1 MKRCLLV
8 GILTTIFSS
17 PVTAQEELAQ
27 LGTLQGVTVT
37 ATRNARDTF
46 DVPETVTVISNEQ
59 MLRNQVDNIADVL
72 EDTPGVAIAGGPRN
86 IGTRFNIRG
95 LDDSRVLFL
104 LDGARQDFNR
114 AHNSRIFIDPELLRQ
129 VEVVRGPAS
138 AIWGSGALGG
148 VIAFQTKDAADLLRP
163 GQQIG
168 GKIKGGY
175 RSADD
180 QGLAN
185 GSIYGVLGDTFDYL
199 LDFKYRNAGDIRLGD
214 GTNLKNSAFES
225 YAGMVKFNWSPI
237 QNHHLMF
244 SAQTFDQKGGIPSN
258 PQILSTP
265 DNLVDRETEQRN
277 FTWRYRYDNADN
289 LYLDPEILV
298 FHNITKSDE
307 TRRMD
312 GRRDFTDFTTTGIN
326 ARNTTQFNWGEDD
339 LIEQALTYGVD
350 YHHNKARAKRDGM
363 PRDSFPDAKTDV
375 VGIYLQDEITIWD
388 RLIITPGVRW
398 DYFESRNNTSSGV
411 GNNRD
416 DEVSFKIGGVFK
428 VTEWLSVVAAYNE
441 AFRAPNLS
449 ELYTIGTHFSCGP
462 GCENIFVPNPG
473 LKPEKAFN
481 REFGIRMQK
490 QDLLLVG
497 DNIRFRGTYFHNRVN
512 NFIDLLVTFQPF
524 PVSGN
529 PGPGGVTTSSNVR
542 KARFEGFEVEFNY
555 EAKYGY
561 AGLSYVQ
568 TRGDNLTDGGAI
580 SNVQPDKWIV
590 RAGLQWPKYN
600 VSVGWRGSIVDA
612 QSRVP
617 DGVDQTAGYTIHDL
631 MLNWSPKQGYFK
643 HIRVDLG
650 IDNVT
655 DEDYRRHLTVL
666 KQTGRNY
673 KASVRYQF

>member
-8 GILTTIFSS
+8 GVITIIFSCA
-17 PVTAQEELAQ
+17 THAQEELAQ

-37 ATRNARDTF
+37 ATRNERDTF
-46 DVPETVTVISNEQ
+46 AVPETVTVISSEQ
-59 MLRNQVDNIADVL
+59 LLRNQVDNIADVL
-72 EDTPGVAIAGGPRN
+72 EDTPGLAIAGGPRN
-86 IGTRFNIRG
+86 IGTRVNIRG

-114 AHNSRIFIDPELLRQ
+114 AHNSRIFIDPELLKQ

-168 GKIKGGY
+168 AKIKGGY

-199 LDFKYRNAGDIRLGD
+199 LDFTYRNADDIRLGD
-214 GTNLKNSAFES
+214 GTDLKNSAFES
-225 YAGMVKFNWSPI
+225 YAGMAKFNWSPI

-289 LYLDPEILV
+289 PYLDPEILV

-307 TRRMD
+307 TRRTD

-339 LIEQALTYGVD
+339 QIKQALTYGVD

-375 VGIYLQDEITIWD
+375 VGIYLRDEITIWD
-388 RLIITPGVRW
+388 RFIITPGVRW
-398 DYFESRNNTSSGV
+398 DYFESRNNTSSGA

-428 VTEWLSVVAAYNE
+428 VTEWLSLW
-441 AFRAPNLS
+441 PLI
-449 ELYTIGTHFSCGP
+449 TKP
-462 GCENIFVPNPG
+462 FVHPIC
-473 LKPEKAFN
+473 
-481 REFGIRMQK
+481 R
-490 QDLLLVG
+490 
-497 DNIRFRGTYFHNRVN
+497 
-512 NFIDLLVTFQPF
+512 NFI
-524 PVSGN
+524 
-529 PGPGGVTTSSNVR
+529 R
-542 KARFEGFEVEFNY
+542 
-555 EAKYGY
+555 
-561 AGLSYVQ
+561 
-568 TRGDNLTDGGAI
+568 
-580 SNVQPDKWIV
+580 
-590 RAGLQWPKYN
+590 
-600 VSVGWRGSIVDA
+600 
-612 QSRVP
+612 
-617 DGVDQTAGYTIHDL
+617 
-631 MLNWSPKQGYFK
+631 
-643 HIRVDLG
+643 
-650 IDNVT
+650 
-655 DEDYRRHLTVL
+655 
-666 KQTGRNY
+666 
-673 KASVRYQF
+673 